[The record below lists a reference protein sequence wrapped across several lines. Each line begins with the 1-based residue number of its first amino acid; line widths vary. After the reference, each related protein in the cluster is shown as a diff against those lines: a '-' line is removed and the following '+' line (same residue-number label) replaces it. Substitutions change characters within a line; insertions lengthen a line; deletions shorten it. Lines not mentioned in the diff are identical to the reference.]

1 MSFSTPAVYDDVM
14 SMVGNTPMVE
24 VTHLDTGCC
33 RLFLKL
39 ETHNPGNSIK
49 DRIAVT
55 MLDDAEAS
63 GQLVPGGHVIEATA
77 GNTGISLALVGVQ
90 RGYRVTVV
98 VPDKM
103 SEGKI
108 AHLKALGADVVLTRS
123 DVAKGHPD
131 YYQDVAQRLSDETG
145 GFYVNQFANEANV
158 TAHYEGTGPEIWA
171 QTDGRI
177 DAFVAGIGSGG
188 TITGCGRYL
197 KEQRSDIQIILADPT
212 GSILEPLVN
221 EGRTVEP
228 GAWLVEGIGEDF
240 VPPITDLSVVDEA
253 IAVTDRESFLA
264 ARDLL
269 RKEGLLTGSST
280 GTLLAASLEWCRRQT
295 EPKTVVTFVCDHGA
309 KYLNKMFN
317 DFWMIDQGFIERE
330 THDNLRDLIAR
341 RHMERED
348 FTLAPHLPVLQAVKT
363 MRLHGVSQMA
373 VVDNDAVVGILDE
386 SDILM
391 AVHKDHEAF
400 QKPVSDYMTT
410 KLVTLTPDH
419 AVDDLIPIFQSDR
432 VAIVQDANR
441 FLGLITKIDLIGWLR
456 MQSEPA
462 KEG

>member
-1 MSFSTPAVYDDVM
+1 MA
-14 SMVGNTPMVE
+14 MVGGTPMVE
-24 VTHLDTGCC
+24 VRHLDTGSC
-33 RLFLKL
+33 RLLLKL

-55 MLDDAEAS
+55 MLDAAEAA
-63 GQLVPGGHVIEATA
+63 GHLVPGGHVVEATA

-131 YYQDVAQRLSDETG
+131 YYQEVAQRLADESG
-145 GFYVNQFANEANV
+145 GFYVNQFANDANV
-158 TAHYEGTGPEIWA
+158 TAHLNGTGPEIWA
-171 QTDGRI
+171 QTSGHV
-177 DAFVAGIGSGG
+177 DAFVAGVGSGG
-188 TITGCGRYL
+188 TLTGCGRFL
-197 KEQRSDIQIILADPT
+197 KDKNPDVQIILADPA

-221 EGRTVEP
+221 RDETVEP

-240 VPPITDLSVVDEA
+240 VPPITDLSVADEA
-253 IAVTDRESFLA
+253 IAIDDREAFLA

-269 RKEGLLTGSST
+269 RKEGLLAGSSS
-280 GTLLAASLEWCRRQT
+280 GTLLAAALQWCRRQT

-309 KYLNKMFN
+309 KYLGKMFN
-317 DFWMIDQGFIERE
+317 DFWMIDQGFIRRER
-330 THDNLRDLIAR
+330 HDNLRDLIAR

-348 FTLAPHLPVLQAVKT
+348 FTLTPHLPVLQAVKT
-363 MRLHGVSQMA
+363 MRLQGVSQMA
-373 VVDNDAVVGILDE
+373 VVDNGAVVGILDE
-386 SDILM
+386 SDILL
-391 AVHKDHEAF
+391 AVHRDRSAF
-400 QKPVSDYMTT
+400 QQPVSDYMTT
-410 KLVTLTPDH
+410 KLVTLSPDD
-419 AVDDLIPIFQSDR
+419 AIDDLIPIFESDR
-432 VAIVQDANR
+432 VAIVCEEDT
-441 FLGLITKIDLIGWLR
+441 FHGLITKIDLIAWLR
-456 MQSEPA
+456 MQAEPA

>member
-1 MSFSTPAVYDDVM
+1 MSVFTAPIYKNVM
-14 SMVGNTPMVE
+14 AMIGSTPMVE
-24 VTHLDTGCC
+24 VTRLDTGCC
-33 RLFLKL
+33 RLLLKL

-55 MLDDAEAS
+55 MLDAAAEA
-63 GQLVPGGHVIEATA
+63 GQLVAGGHVIEATA

-131 YYQDVAQRLSDETG
+131 YYQEVAQRIANETG

-158 TAHYEGTGPEIWA
+158 TAHFEGTGPEIWA
-171 QTDGRI
+171 QTDGNI
-177 DAFVAGIGSGG
+177 DAFVAGVGSGG
-188 TITGCGRYL
+188 TITGAGRYL
-197 KEQRSDIQIILADPT
+197 KAHNADMQVVLADPT
-212 GSILEPLVN
+212 GSILAPLVN
-221 EGRTVEP
+221 EGLEVEP

-240 VPPITDLSVVDEA
+240 VPPITDLSVIDEA
-253 IAVTDRESFLA
+253 IEITDRDAFLA

-269 RKEGLLTGSST
+269 RTEGLLAGSST
-280 GTLLAASLEWCRRQT
+280 GTLLAAALQWCRRQT

-309 KYLNKMFN
+309 KYLGKMFN
-317 DFWMIDQGFIERE
+317 DFWMIDQGFIRRE

-348 FTLAPHLPVLQAVKT
+348 FTLEPHLPVLQAVKT

-373 VVDNDAVVGILDE
+373 VMNDGDVVGILDE

-391 AVHKDHEAF
+391 AVYKDRAAF
-400 QKPVSDYMTT
+400 QSPVSDYMTT
-410 KLVTLTPDH
+410 KLVTLSPDDS
-419 AVDDLIPIFQSDR
+419 VDRLIPIFESDR
-432 VAIVQDANR
+432 VAIVVDGNDY
-441 FLGLITKIDLIGWLR
+441 FGIITKIDLISWLR
-456 MQSEPA
+456 GQSEPA